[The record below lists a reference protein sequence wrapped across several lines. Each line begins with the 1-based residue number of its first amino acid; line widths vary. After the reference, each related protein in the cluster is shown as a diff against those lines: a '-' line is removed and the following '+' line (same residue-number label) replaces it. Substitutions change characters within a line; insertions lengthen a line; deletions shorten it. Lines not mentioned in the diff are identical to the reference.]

1 MIALSVGYGCSIIPV
16 NVGLCK
22 PCLWPTRHRF
32 GERAEDLARRQE
44 EQLLRDGLSRT
55 RQSFFGRIAGLLSG
69 QQISEEFWEEL
80 EALLIQA
87 DVGVETT
94 LSLMETLRQVARRN
108 GLRTSDQVRAALR
121 QELVEILRVD
131 APTPEP
137 GEHLLYV
144 ILVVGVNGSGKTTTI
159 AKLAHHYRARGKRVL
174 LAAADTFRAAAIDQ
188 LRVWGERAGAEVI
201 AHQPGADPGAVVYD
215 AIRASRSRG
224 AQILI
229 VDTAGRLH
237 TKYNLM
243 QELKKIHGVAAKQVH
258 RAPHETLLVLDAT
271 TGQNALAQA
280 THFKE
285 AVNLTGVALAKL
297 DGTAKGGMVFAVVR
311 QLGVPVRY
319 VGLGEGLEDFAEFDP
334 ELFVSGLLEG

>member
-1 MIALSVGYGCSIIPV
+1 M
-16 NVGLCK
+16 
-22 PCLWPTRHRF
+22 
-32 GERAEDLARRQE
+32 ARRQE